1 MHKIKILCN
10 GEEVK
15 NERMGSMANSMKSL
29 VHGAPEPLASFLIYI
44 ESIQGK
50 SLKTTNEYFY
60 DLRTFYRFLKIH
72 FGKVSPEID
81 FQDVSIDDVDL
92 KMLSQVTL
100 QVIYEYMNY
109 LNRVR
114 GNSAR
119 SRARKAASL
128 KSFYKYLYSK
138 AQLINENPAAELE
151 SVKTQKQLPKHF
163 TLEDSV
169 ALLESVTDRNAAR
182 DYCIF
187 TLFLNCGMRLAE
199 LVNINI
205 TDIRGDTLVVIGK
218 GDKERTIY
226 LNQACLDAIEAYMPI
241 RNQHNPTPRDRNA
254 LFLSERNQ
262 RINRRTVQYT
272 VEKYVK
278 KLGLDPHK
286 YTTHKLRHTAAT
298 LMHQSGVDIRV
309 LQEILGHKQLST
321 TEIYTHINN
330 DQMRSAVRSNPLAN
344 IKPPEEKNNEN

>member
-1 MHKIKILCN
+1 MQINKKLDHN
-10 GEEVK
+10 
-15 NERMGSMANSMKSL
+15 
-29 VHGAPEPLASFLIYI
+29 APEPLSSFLIYI

-50 SLKTTNEYFY
+50 SPKTADEYFY
-60 DLRTFYRFLKIH
+60 DIRTFYRFLKIY
-72 FGKVSPEID
+72 FDKVNSDIEFDEI
-81 FQDVSIDDVDL
+81 SIDDVDIE
-92 KMLSQVTL
+92 MLRSVNL
-100 QVIYEYMNY
+100 QVLYEYMNY
-109 LNRVR
+109 LNRFR
-114 GNSAR
+114 NNSAS
-119 SRARKAASL
+119 SRARKVASL
-128 KSFYKYLYSK
+128 RSFYKYLCNK
-138 AQLINENPAAELE
+138 ANLISENPTAELE
-151 SVKTQKQLPKHF
+151 SVKITKQLPKHF
-163 TLEDSV
+163 TLDDSV
-169 ALLESVTDRNAAR
+169 ALLQSVENRNSAR

-205 TDIRGDTLVVIGK
+205 TDIHGDTLVVIGK
-218 GDKERTIY
+218 GNKERTIY
-226 LNQACLDAIEAYMPI
+226 LNEACLSAIEAYMI
-241 RNQHNPTPRDRNA
+241 VRSQQKPTARDKSA

-262 RINRRTVQYT
+262 RISRRTVQYT

-330 DQMRSAVRSNPLAN
+330 DQMRDAVKSNPLSH
-344 IKPPEEKNNEN
+344 IKAPFEQKNNK